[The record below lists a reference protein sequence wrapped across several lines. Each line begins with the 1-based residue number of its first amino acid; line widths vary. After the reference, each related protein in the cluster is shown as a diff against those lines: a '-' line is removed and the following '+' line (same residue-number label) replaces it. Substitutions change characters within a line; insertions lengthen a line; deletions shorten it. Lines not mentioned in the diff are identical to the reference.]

1 MSTPEDLLSPGP
13 PGTPRHNPRIPA
25 PTVHDG
31 TFDPSREH
39 TVIFQPSGR
48 RGTVPEGTTLLEAA
62 RRLGVGIESICGGRQ
77 TCSKCYVRI
86 EAGSFSRY
94 GIDSN
99 EAHVTPAGERELYYR
114 EKRSLP
120 EGIRYSCD
128 AHVLGDVVV
137 TVPEESQAH
146 RQIIR
151 KSASER
157 AIEVSP
163 AVRKYYVEIP
173 EPRLGES
180 SADVDRV
187 MAELAA
193 RFPELHDALAFDY
206 PAMRDLQPALR
217 AGNWGV
223 TVSVWSPE
231 SAKDPEIVRVEPGY
245 REEVV
250 GLAVDIGS
258 TSIAAYLCDL
268 RTGRVLAT
276 ESMMNPQVPY
286 GDDIMA
292 RISYAM
298 EDDGGMDRLH
308 RVLIDG
314 LNELAVKV
322 AATAGMEA
330 GEIIDAVFVGNSA
343 MHHFL
348 LDLHPRYLGLAP
360 FVPVVFSPVDLR
372 ARDLGLQALNPGAR
386 VHVLPLEAG
395 FVGADNM
402 GVVLAEEPHTQDE
415 IVLIIDVG
423 TNGEILLGN
432 RERLLCASS
441 PTGPALEGAQILFG
455 MRAAP
460 GAIERVRIDP
470 ATLEARFKVI
480 GEEQWSDELA
490 AEQIGA
496 RGICGSGII
505 EAVAELWKA
514 GIIDDS
520 GRWNSS
526 LAHPRLVGHNGL
538 PAYALAW
545 PEQTAIGDAI
555 LVSIAD
561 VRAIQLAKAALYTG
575 VRILMGY
582 RGVESVD
589 RIILAGA
596 FGSYID
602 PERAMTIGLIPD
614 CDLSRV
620 YAVGNAAGDGAR
632 IALLNKAKRA
642 EAAQVA
648 RWIEHVTM
656 PLEGDFQE
664 IFMNALAFPN
674 AVDPF
679 PHLKPILSE
688 AAERRAEREHSA
700 AMVGRDA

>member
-1 MSTPEDLLSPGP
+1 MVSSEDPSSTSGPGA
-13 PGTPRHNPRIPA
+13 PRRHPRIP
-25 PTVHDG
+25 PVNVHDG
-31 TFDPSREH
+31 AFDPAREH

-48 RGTVPEGTTLLEAA
+48 RGTIPEGATLLEAA

-86 EAGSFSRY
+86 EAGSFGRY
-94 GIDSN
+94 GIEST
-99 EAHVTPAGERELYYR
+99 EAHLTPIGERELYYR
-114 EKRSLP
+114 EKRGLP

-128 AHVLGDVVV
+128 ACVLGDVLV

-146 RQIIR
+146 KQIIR
-151 KSASER
+151 KSATER
-157 AIEVSP
+157 AIEINP
-163 AVRKYYVEIP
+163 GVRKYYVEIP
-173 EPRLGES
+173 EPHLGQS
-180 SADVDRV
+180 SADADSV

-193 RFPELHDALAFDY
+193 RFPELHDLTFDY
-206 PAMRDLQPALR
+206 PALRDLQFALR
-217 AGNWGV
+217 AGNWGI
-223 TVSVWSPE
+223 TVSVWNE
-231 SAKDPEIVRVEPGY
+231 REIVRVEPGY
-245 REEVV
+245 REVAV
-250 GLAVDIGS
+250 GLAVDIGT
-258 TSIAAYLCDL
+258 TSVAAYLCDL

-276 ESMMNPQVPY
+276 EAMMNPQVSY
-286 GDDIMA
+286 GDDIMS
-292 RISYAM
+292 RISYTM
-298 EDDGGMDRLH
+298 EEDGGLDRLH
-308 RVLIDG
+308 TVIIAG
-314 LNELAVKV
+314 LNDLAAR
-322 AATAGMEA
+322 AAARAGIEA
-330 GEIIDAVFVGNSA
+330 SEIIDAVFVGNST
-343 MHHFL
+343 MHHIL
-348 LDLHPRYLGLAP
+348 LGFHPRYLGLAP
-360 FVPVVFSPVDLR
+360 FVPAVFSPVDFR
-372 ARDLGLQALNPGAR
+372 ARDLGLHALNPGAW

-402 GVVLAEEPHTQDE
+402 GVVLAEEPHEQDE

-460 GAIERVRIDP
+460 GAIERVRVDP

-480 GEEQWSDELA
+480 GEDRWSDELPP
-490 AEQIGA
+490 EQLGA

-505 EAVAELWKA
+505 EAIAELWKA
-514 GIIDDS
+514 GIVDDS
-520 GRWNSS
+520 GRWTSS
-526 LAHPRLVGHNGL
+526 LVHPRLIEHDGL
-538 PAYALAW
+538 PAYVLAW
-545 PEQTAIGDAI
+545 PGQTALGDAI

-582 RGVESVD
+582 RGVAAVG

-614 CDLSRV
+614 CDLGQV

-632 IALLNKAKRA
+632 IALLNKARRV
-642 EAAQVA
+642 EAARVA
-648 RWIEHVTM
+648 RWVEHITM

-674 AVDPF
+674 AADPF
-679 PHLKPILSE
+679 PHLEPILAE
-688 AAERRAEREHSA
+688 AARRRSTRERSA
-700 AMVGRDA
+700 VTA

>member
-1 MSTPEDLLSPGP
+1 MSDPEDQSSSRRGGP
-13 PGTPRHNPRIPA
+13 RGNPRIP
-25 PTVHDG
+25 PVNVHTT

-48 RGTVPEGTTLLEAA
+48 RGKVPEGTTLLEAA

-77 TCSKCYVRI
+77 TCSKCYVRV
-86 EAGSFSRY
+86 EEGSFSRD
-94 GIDSN
+94 GIESC
-99 EAHVTPAGERELYYR
+99 EAHLTPTGERERYYR
-114 EKRSLP
+114 EKRGLP

-128 AHVLGDVVV
+128 ARVVGDVLV
-137 TVPEESQAH
+137 TVPEESQAQK
-146 RQIIR
+146 QIIR
-151 KSASER
+151 KSATER
-157 AIEVSP
+157 VIEVNP
-163 AVRKYYVEIP
+163 AVRSYYVEIR
-173 EPRLGES
+173 EPHLGEAT
-180 SADVDRV
+180 ADADCV
-187 MAELAA
+187 MAELAT
-193 RFPELHDALAFDY
+193 RFPEPHDLEFDY
-206 PAMRDLQPALR
+206 PALRDLQPALR
-217 AGNWGV
+217 AANWGV
-223 TVSVWSPE
+223 TVSVWN
-231 SAKDPEIVRVEPGY
+231 DREIVRVVPGY
-245 REEVV
+245 REELV
-250 GLAVDIGS
+250 GLAVDIGT
-258 TSIAAYLCDL
+258 TSVAAYLCNL

-298 EDDGGMDRLH
+298 EERDGLERLH
-308 RVLIDG
+308 RAIIEA
-314 LNELAVKV
+314 LNDLASR
-322 AATAGMEA
+322 AADAAGIEP
-330 GEIIDAVFVGNSA
+330 GEIVDAVFVGNST
-343 MHHFL
+343 MHHIL
-348 LDLHPRYLGLAP
+348 LGFHPRYLGLAP
-360 FVPVVFSPVDLR
+360 FVAAVHSPLNVR
-372 ARDLGLQALNPGAR
+372 ARDLGLHALNPGAR
-386 VHVLPLEAG
+386 VHLLPLEAG

-402 GVVLAEEPHTQDE
+402 GVVLAEEPYKQDD
-415 IVLIIDVG
+415 IVLVIDVG

-480 GEEQWSDELA
+480 GEEQWSDEMPP
-490 AEQIGA
+490 ERIGA

-505 EAVAELWKA
+505 EAIAELWKA
-514 GIIDDS
+514 GIVDNS
-520 GRWNSS
+520 GRWHDS
-526 LAHPRLVGHNGL
+526 LAHPRLVTHNGL
-538 PAYALAW
+538 PAYVLAW
-545 PEQTAIGDAI
+545 PDQTAIADAI

-582 RGVESVD
+582 RGVERVD

-632 IALLNKAKRA
+632 IALLNKARRA

-674 AVDPF
+674 GIDPF
-679 PHLKPILSE
+679 PHLEPILAE
-688 AAERRAEREHSA
+688 ARARRAERERST
-700 AMVGRDA
+700 VTSVDRR